1 MRTILVVDDDA
12 VDRELATRCL
22 KPVEDL
28 EVVYAGDGNQ
38 ALEVIGERTPD
49 LVLTDLRM
57 PGMDGLELV
66 RKLRDEHPLL
76 PVLLMTSHGSER
88 LAVDAL
94 QAGAASYV
102 PKRDLKQYLS
112 ELVEQVLDV
121 IEARRSRYEVLRYLG
136 RSDSHFELVN
146 NPALI
151 SPLVGFLEDNL
162 ERLGF
167 ASASVRTQVGMA
179 LMEAIS
185 NAMIH
190 GNLEISSTVR
200 DDGLEGY
207 YELIRE
213 RGAQE
218 PHASRRV
225 RVSSTESTDRVRYV
239 IEDEG
244 PGFDPSSLPDPSSPD
259 NMSRVRG
266 RGIFLIRTFMDEVD
280 YSERGQ
286 RLTMTK
292 RSTG

>member
-22 KPVEDL
+22 KPVENL

-38 ALEVIGERTPD
+38 ALEAIGERTPD